1 MSLSRY
7 RSGRSTK
14 SPDVNQMNLFFSF
27 LSVVYISVIFL
38 YADSPI
44 VSQVGPLNPFSILH
58 IPLYMILT
66 ILIVLSIVP
75 FHLFRLFRSNPF
87 PSHLPVNAST
97 HEQVDDRIGPDAL
110 NVFNEI
116 NPMNQSSRINQMK
129 QTIRFLTAGFISL
142 VVAVADEYHQS
153 FILTRQASFT
163 DILLDMTGIILALW
177 LVRQIYKRQATCKDR
192 SANSTRSTR

>member
-1 MSLSRY
+1 
-7 RSGRSTK
+7 
-14 SPDVNQMNLFFSF
+14 MNLFFSF

-44 VSQVGPLNPFSILH
+44 VSQVGPFNPFSILH

-116 NPMNQSSRINQMK
+116 NQMNQSSRINQMNQSSRINQMN

-153 FILTRQASFT
+153 FIPTRQASFT

-177 LVRQIYKRQATCKDR
+177 LVHKICKRQATCQ
-192 SANSTRSTR
+192 NG